1 MNDTIVNRYEF
12 LFLFDCENGNP
23 NGDPDA
29 GNLPRVDPEDMRGL
43 ARLPQ
48 LRGKIAVFGGANAES
63 LHYMPFGFLSVVG
76 RYEGRFRPRCC
87 NRIAW

>member
-1 MNDTIVNRYEF
+1 MSTINGETRSLMKV
-12 LFLFDCENGNP
+12 ENEPTAETPANSTP
-23 NGDPDA
+23 HSA
-29 GNLPRVDPEDMRGL
+29 VVL